1 MKLILSDVDLE
12 KMPPDLRQ
20 SLISHLTGTPR
31 RKESAEQDTTPFG
44 RSQTA
49 ALLREASFDRDGH
62 ALHALLKRLAYG
74 EDAEAPG
81 REKLAAALPR
91 AVRANL
97 GRYLA
102 TLNRLGSRAAQQR
115 NAKLWRYRRASKSYS
130 VHPETRRTLRDLLPT
145 LERSGQ
151 GEEPLWEG

>member
-1 MKLILSDVDLE
+1 MKLILSDGDLE

-20 SLISHLTGTPR
+20 SLILHLTGAQRP
-31 RKESAEQDTTPFG
+31 KESAVQGTTPFG

-49 ALLREASFDRDGH
+49 ALLREASFDRDGRV
-62 ALHALLKRLAYG
+62 LHALLKRLAYS

-81 REKLAAALPR
+81 RDKLAAALPSK
-91 AVRANL
+91 VQGNL

-102 TLNRLGSRAAQQR
+102 TLNRLGSRAAKQR
-115 NAKLWRYRRASKSYS
+115 NAKLWRYRRAAKSYS
-130 VHPETRRTLRDLLPT
+130 VHPETRRMLRDLLPA

-151 GEEPLWEG
+151 GEEPLWE